1 MHSRPRSEPEI
12 TALLISPDRTLAE
25 SFRSA
30 VSGARIFQVLADLKN
45 YPAPQALEI
54 RIRQLKPDV
63 ILLDLVSNLDGAI
76 ALIQAATAMSP
87 PARVVGLHSSKDSQ
101 AVLRSLRAGA
111 LEFLNAPFDPETQS
125 EAFNR
130 LRRMIAPEPSQQP
143 VETGRL
149 VAFAS
154 SKPGSGASTLAAQ
167 TAFSI
172 HRLTGKRVLLADCD
186 LTGGT
191 IAFYLKLSHAYSI
204 VDALQHVERL
214 DATLWKSLAVSH
226 QGVDILP
233 APAVPYTEPVDPA
246 RLRALA
252 EQARGFYDWVVLD
265 LPSIFNPNSLMVVT
279 DCDLAFVISTAE
291 LASLHMTRKAVQLL
305 QQLGLPNERFQV
317 VVNRMGRQEDISRAD
332 LEKLFGCGVHAR
344 LPSDYF
350 SLHRVVTLG
359 QPLGGDGELGRAIE
373 NIAKGLTGTFG
384 ARAAESVRELKPALL
399 GA

>member
-1 MHSRPRSEPEI
+1 MHPRSRSEPEI
-12 TALLISPDRTLAE
+12 TALLISPDRALAE
-25 SFRSA
+25 AFRSA
-30 VSGARIFQVLADLKN
+30 VSGARIFQVLADLKS
-45 YPAPQALEI
+45 YPAPQALEV
-54 RIRQLKPDV
+54 RMRQLKPDV
-63 ILLDLVSNLDGAI
+63 ILLDLVSNLDVAV
-76 ALIQAATAMSP
+76 ALIQSAAAMNP
-87 PARVVGLHSSKDSQ
+87 PGRVVGLHSSKESQ

-111 LEFLNAPFDPETQS
+111 LEFLSAPFDPVTQS
-125 EAFNR
+125 EAFSR
-130 LRRMIAPEPSQQP
+130 LRRMIIPETNHPP
-143 VETGRL
+143 AEIGKAI
-149 VAFAS
+149 AFAS

-167 TAFSI
+167 TAFSL
-172 HRLTGKRVLLADCD
+172 HRLTGKRVLLMDCD

-233 APAVPYTEPVDPA
+233 APAVPYADAVDPG

-265 LPSIFNPNSLMVVT
+265 LPSVFNPNSLLAVT
-279 DCDLAFVISTAE
+279 DCDMAFIVSTAE
-291 LASLHMTRKAVQLL
+291 LSSLHLTRRAVQLL
-305 QQLGLPNERFQV
+305 LQLDVSKDRFQV
-317 VVNRMGRQEDISRAD
+317 VVNRMGRQDEMATGD
-332 LEKLFGCGVHAR
+332 LAKLFGCNVHAR

-373 NIAKGLTGTFG
+373 NIAKSLAKAFG
-384 ARAAESVRELKPALL
+384 VTDAMRELKPALS